1 MSMSWLTFWIGGA
14 GVQQDHF
21 RDIGRVGGLVDDAYG
36 RRNVDHGHGGGQNQR
51 TCGGSAAAVIHETWK
66 VQSAPVAR
74 VPAMNVT

>member
-1 MSMSWLTFWIGGA
+1 
-14 GVQQDHF
+14 VQQDHF

-51 TCGGSAAAVIHETWK
+51 TCGGSAAAVIHRDLEG
-66 VQSAPVAR
+66 AICAVAR